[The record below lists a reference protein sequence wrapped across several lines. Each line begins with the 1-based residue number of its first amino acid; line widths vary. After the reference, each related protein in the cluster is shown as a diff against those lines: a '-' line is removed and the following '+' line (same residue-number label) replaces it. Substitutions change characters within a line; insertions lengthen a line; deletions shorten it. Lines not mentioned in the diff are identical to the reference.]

1 MSYDLDGS
9 TSLTESSIIGNSK
22 IFSISS
28 VEGSGINGIAK
39 VASNSQS
46 VVSSNIISQGDLSST
61 ISTYASD
68 DLVSLI
74 QDVQAVGR
82 SETAVSC
89 NSGST
94 YAAQNAGV
102 LYGTVRSFQAA
113 SAQSGMANAV
123 QASSIS
129 GVLGYSNGEARS
141 SSNTV
146 KLTGGLNG
154 IGGVSGVITATTSEG
169 AEASGFIQA
178 DSLESKAYSAIMST
192 SAEGDAYSYL
202 SSADQL
208 ASSLGGRA
216 NSFVTS
222 IQNLNS
228 NGDVRIYAAST
239 LDDSSSKSFDASG
252 EAVSGS
258 ISAFAGS
265 SSAIETNLEGD
276 LQSTTAGLIPT
287 PGSWVWNGFGGYLA
301 SNPYQIQ
308 EVDGTRHIFAKGED
322 NGLWDNAGGD
332 WQGLGGQ
339 ITSDPY
345 AINDE
350 EGNIHIFVKG
360 SDNAL
365 WQNVLGIGWSYLG
378 GSITS
383 NPCAALSPD
392 DRLVAV
398 VKGED
403 NSIWLKDL
411 TIGEWSPLGGVI
423 QSNPQA
429 IYDANG
435 KLHVLVKGSDG
446 ALWDN
451 VDGAWQGLGGSIT
464 SDANPVLNPF
474 NDGFV
479 YTFVRGEDGALWCN
493 ALDITSYTATW
504 TGLGG
509 FISPASGSIING
521 NPSPVVDTDGLI
533 HTFVRGGDG
542 SLWDNVNGNWYSMSG
557 FIESDPNAIR
567 DMYGRLHVAAVGGD
581 NGLWVN
587 TIGLDQTPTTL
598 VGKVACDFELI
609 QDAVDAM
616 DDGSVIKVLSGTF
629 LENVMIDK
637 SLTLEGAGSDSTIV
651 DGNQAGSV
659 LTIGMNNAEA
669 QVALS
674 GMTIQGGS
682 GTDGYHHGIAY
693 LVGGGIVNF
702 GQLALANCVISNNIA
717 GTSTTEGYGGGI
729 YNGGYFVDDV
739 WIPAILDITS
749 CTISENAAHHAGGI
763 DNDGIITIIDCIIS
777 GNIASSSTNFGG
789 GGGII
794 NWNTM
799 NIFSSTI
806 SDNTAALNGGGIVNS
821 GTIDVQYSTISD
833 NAAALNGGGIANS
846 GIMVM
851 QYSTISDNIATLSG
865 GGIANR
871 GTIDVQYSTISGNA
885 AGTEENAM
893 SGGGIQSSGTAT
905 ISNSEIFGNTATWDG
920 GGLHNWEGTM
930 TVTDSNIYE
939 NTANENGGGVYNGG
953 FDSESPGSTT
963 LNGCMITGNT
973 AGNLGGGVANFQ
985 EGSTTVN
992 DCTIETNMAN
1002 KGGGLA
1008 NWDGGALTIDS
1019 STVHDNNGT
1028 LGGGVYNSAQEGSST
1043 PIYTKLAIQN
1053 SIVNLNTAI
1062 VDGGGIYWVGTVPI
1076 IIGSTISSNT
1086 PNDTVP
1092 PLI

>member
-1 MSYDLDGS
+1 MIIRSGIIYRYIIIVFFISSLSAAISFECTSGGGGGTSSISMSYDLDGS

-22 IFSISS
+22 IFSIGS

-39 VASNSQS
+39 VASNGQS
-46 VVSSNIISQGDLSST
+46 IVSNSIISQGDLSST

-68 DLVSLI
+68 DLVSLN

-94 YAAQNAGV
+94 YVAQNAGV

-154 IGGVSGVITATTSEG
+154 IGCISGVLTATASDG

-208 ASSLGGRA
+208 ASSLSGSA

-239 LDDSSSKSFDASG
+239 SDDSSSKSFDASS

-265 SSAIETNLEGD
+265 SSAIETNLGGD

-308 EVDGTRHIFAKGED
+308 AVDGTRHIFAKGGD

-332 WQGLGGQ
+332 WQGLGGH

-350 EGNIHIFVKG
+350 EGNIHVFVKG

-411 TIGEWSPLGGVI
+411 TTGEWSPLGGII
-423 QSNPQA
+423 QSSPQA

-435 KLHVLVKGSDG
+435 KLHVLVKGSNG

-451 VDGAWQGLGGSIT
+451 VDGAWQALGGSIT
-464 SDANPVLNPF
+464 SDAKPVINPF

-493 ALDITSYTATW
+493 ALDITSNTATW

-509 FISPASGSIING
+509 FISPAIGSIING
-521 NPSPVVDTDGLI
+521 NPAPVVDTDGLI

-542 SLWDNVNGNWYSMSG
+542 SLWDNVNGNWYNVG
-557 FIESDPNAIR
+557 GVIESDPNAIR

-616 DDGSVIKVLSGTF
+616 YDGNVIKVLSGTF

-637 SLTLEGAGSDSTIV
+637 SLTLEGAGSGSTIV

-659 LTIGMNNAEA
+659 LTIGMNNADA

-682 GTDGYHHGIAY
+682 GTDGYQDGIAY

-702 GQLALANCVISNNIA
+702 GQLAIANCVISNNIA

-729 YNGGYFVDDV
+729 YNGGHYVDDI
-739 WIPAILDITS
+739 WIPAILEVTS
-749 CTISENAAHHAGGI
+749 CNISGNAAHHSGGV
-763 DNDGIITIIDCIIS
+763 DNDGVVTIIDSTIS
-777 GNIASSSTNFGG
+777 ENIASSSVGFVG

-794 NWNTM
+794 NWNIM
-799 NIFSSTI
+799 NIIGSII
-806 SDNTAALNGGGIVNS
+806 SDNTAALI
-821 GTIDVQYSTISD
+821 
-833 NAAALNGGGIANS
+833 GGGIANF
-846 GIMVM
+846 G
-851 QYSTISDNIATLSG
+851 TL
-865 GGIANR
+865 
-871 GTIDVQYSTISGNA
+871 DVQYSTISGND
-885 AGTEENAM
+885 AGTEENAV

-920 GGLHNWEGTM
+920 GGLHNWQGTM
-930 TVTDSNIYE
+930 TVTDSNIYG
-939 NTANENGGGVYNGG
+939 NTANENGGGIYTGG

-963 LNGCMITGNT
+963 LNGCMITGNA

-985 EGSTTVN
+985 EGSTTATG
-992 DCTIETNMAN
+992 CTIATNMAN

-1019 STVHDNNGT
+1019 STVRNNNGA

-1043 PIYTKLAIQN
+1043 PIYTELSIQGSVIN
-1053 SIVNLNTAI
+1053 SNTAI
-1062 VDGGGIYWVGTVPI
+1062 IDGGGVYWSVTAPI

-1086 PNDTVP
+1086 PNDIAP
-1092 PLI
+1092 PLF